1 MVVTEMKAVH
11 SRLLPPDHSPNPSK
25 STETPGNIRTHAL
38 PELTPEVSGQ
48 GLEMQRFGFNTE
60 SPLLPALACPLG
72 IENQLSCLNS
82 HLRHPWPQ
90 SPNKPA
96 FVSCQWSRSLLAWE
110 VCVCSDK
117 GFCTLRH
124 LLDAQY

>member
-60 SPLLPALACPLG
+60 SPLLPLHPLLFTINYQYG
-72 IENQLSCLNS
+72 ITI
-82 HLRHPWPQ
+82 
-90 SPNKPA
+90 
-96 FVSCQWSRSLLAWE
+96 LLFSVIE
-110 VCVCSDK
+110 LPLKFEKFDK
-117 GFCTLRH
+117 
-124 LLDAQY
+124 

>member
-11 SRLLPPDHSPNPSK
+11 SRLLPPDHSPILAK
-25 STETPGNIRTHAL
+25 ESTETPETLNPAL

-82 HLRHPWPQ
+82 HLKIPWP
-90 SPNKPA
+90 PEPK
-96 FVSCQWSRSLLAWE
+96 
-110 VCVCSDK
+110 
-117 GFCTLRH
+117 
-124 LLDAQY
+124 